1 MKHCCFLGAVLCAW
15 LMPGF
20 AETPVQPVSFTAIAG
35 NVPYS
40 AIANLPF
47 NEPDLRIAYGHE
59 QSQYGLLWR
68 ARGERATSQRP
79 LVVFI
84 HGGCW
89 LSAYDI
95 KHSNALSSALA
106 DVGFAVWS
114 LEYRRTGASGGGW
127 PATLNDIRQALGA
140 IEKLAIANLDFDGLV
155 LVGHSAG
162 GHLALLADG
171 DAVNTSATAGSALT
185 VRALVGLAAI
195 VDLERYGQGGNSCQ
209 SAVSKFMGGDLSTR
223 PAEYQSANPAGRRL
237 TVPTFLLHGTDDHI
251 VGPEQARHADARTVL
266 VPSAGHFDWLHPGSE
281 AFGVLVKTLEKI
293 SDNEQK

>member
-15 LMPGF
+15 LMPSF
-20 AETPVQPVSFTAIAG
+20 AETPEQPISSAAVVS

-40 AIANLPF
+40 AIASLPF

-59 QSQYGLLWR
+59 QSHYGLLWR
-68 ARGERATSQRP
+68 ARGERATNQRP

-95 KHSNALSSALA
+95 QHSNALSSALA

-114 LEYRRTGASGGGW
+114 LEYRRAGASGGGW
-127 PATLNDIRQALGA
+127 PTTLNDIRQALRA
-140 IEKLAIANLDFDGLV
+140 IEKLAIANLDFDGVV

-162 GHLALLADG
+162 GHLALLAGG
-171 DAVNTSATAGSALT
+171 DAMNSSASAGSALP

-209 SAVSKFMGGDLSTR
+209 SAVSKFMGGDLATR
-223 PAEYQSANPAGRRL
+223 RAEYQSANPAEQRF
-237 TVPTFLLHGTDDHI
+237 TVPTFLLQGSEDHI
-251 VGPEQARHADARTVL
+251 VDPEQAHHADARTVL
-266 VPSAGHFDWLHPGSE
+266 VPSAGHFDWLHPGSA